1 MTLTAPCY
9 DRTDYWRYFELDYAG
24 LRVLDLGSSI
34 GSYDKRGEFSGAR
47 AGIAKAAVHVSF
59 DIDPSARPSVIGDAH
74 ALPFADGS
82 FDVVLANNV
91 IEHLHDPALGVAE
104 MRRVLAAKGQV
115 LYTIPFLYPVHEA
128 PRDYTRFTRYGLE
141 RLFRGFSAVEIH
153 ARGGFFSTLAQLI
166 FLLAR
171 ALDTVKLGGVLRAI
185 CYPGLWLVVR
195 LDRFDRSDA
204 FARAY
209 YGRLRK

>member
-1 MTLTAPCY
+1 MTLAAPCY

-24 LRVLDLGSSI
+24 LRVLDIGSSI
-34 GSYDKRGEFSGAR
+34 GSYDKRGEFRSAR
-47 AGIAKAAVHVSF
+47 RRIAKAAAYVSL
-59 DIDPSARPSVIGDAH
+59 DIDPTARPNVVGDAH
-74 ALPFADGS
+74 ALPFGDGA

-91 IEHLHDPALGVAE
+91 IEHLHDPASGVAE
-104 MRRVLAAKGQV
+104 MHRVLAAKGQV
-115 LYTIPFLYPVHEA
+115 LYTVPFLYPVHEA
-128 PRDYTRFTRYGLE
+128 PHDYTRFTRYGLG
-141 RLFRGFSAVEIH
+141 RLFSGFSTAEIH

-166 FLLAR
+166 FLVTR
-171 ALDTVKLGGVLRAI
+171 ALDPVKLGGVVRAV

-204 FARAY
+204 FTRVY